1 MWFTSFLA
9 SNYEF
14 LGEYKS
20 KDFVRI
26 YIYLPYKA
34 IINMYKC
41 LRLLM
46 GVVSLLGG
54 MLLGLLTSYLV
65 QKKNNPYWPYEPWHH
80 STEELAWNAALSTL
94 VAVVAFY
101 FHNGDIYLIVVK
113 WPPPRLFSWQ
123 FGGITEK
130 ENKVKTKC
138 TYIPIL
144 WLCIGHSF
152 LSWVYLFWTIEHE
165 LIFLPFSVSCIFCGA
180 FSEFTAKKCR
190 RLIKFGCGRESYE
203 ILTGAASSVAIGL
216 AIEGEGKINYS
227 LDMEEN
233 PMINNSDSEES
244 SISEDTSDSDSGSDS
259 DIGDMEARNIS
270 RKKRKYKA
278 KDEIFN
284 NALRSSSESSS
295 DSNSSD
301 DDVYQE
307 ADKDRK
313 LVLKQMSKNRRDG
326 NNWQKK
332 NTSAHFAAWM
342 NDDDEVE
349 FRVPRS
355 RLHQV

>member
-1 MWFTSFLA
+1 MFNDFNFSSNNNVTFGQVCITSIF
-9 SNYEF
+9 
-14 LGEYKS
+14 KS
-20 KDFVRI
+20 LHSDTIAKTPL
-26 YIYLPYKA
+26 LP
-34 IINMYKC
+34 IC
-41 LRLLM
+41 EC
-46 GVVSLLGG
+46 S
-54 MLLGLLTSYLV
+54 S
-65 QKKNNPYWPYEPWHH
+65 
-80 STEELAWNAALSTL
+80 
-94 VAVVAFY
+94 
-101 FHNGDIYLIVVK
+101 
-113 WPPPRLFSWQ
+113 
-123 FGGITEK
+123 
-130 ENKVKTKC
+130 
-138 TYIPIL
+138 
-144 WLCIGHSF
+144 
-152 LSWVYLFWTIEHE
+152 
-165 LIFLPFSVSCIFCGA
+165 
-180 FSEFTAKKCR
+180 
-190 RLIKFGCGRESYE
+190 
-203 ILTGAASSVAIGL
+203 AASSVAIGL